1 MASVTHLHTSPRS
14 AEFAGCLVNERLTY
28 WKIGDLPLICR
39 LPRESFWLLL
49 EGRETGVS
57 VSPLLRFAAAN
68 VAVGVNQLAYPDRR
82 AQSPGMPE
90 DDQ

>member
-1 MASVTHLHTSPRS
+1 M
-14 AEFAGCLVNERLTY
+14 VNDRLSH

-49 EGRETGVS
+49 EGRETAVS

-68 VAVGVNQLAYPDRR
+68 VAVGVNQLAYSDRPVR
-82 AQSPGMPE
+82 TTGMPE